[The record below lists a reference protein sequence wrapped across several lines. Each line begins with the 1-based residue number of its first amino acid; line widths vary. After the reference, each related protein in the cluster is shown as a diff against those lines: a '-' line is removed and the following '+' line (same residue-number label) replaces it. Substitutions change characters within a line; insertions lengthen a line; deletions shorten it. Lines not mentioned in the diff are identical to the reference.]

1 MHMCVDVC
9 SYACMCQNQRTLG
22 ILFYLSPPYSYEV
35 ESLVETGARLQA
47 GKPQQAS
54 YLYP

>member
-9 SYACMCQNQRTLG
+9 SYACMCPNQRTLG